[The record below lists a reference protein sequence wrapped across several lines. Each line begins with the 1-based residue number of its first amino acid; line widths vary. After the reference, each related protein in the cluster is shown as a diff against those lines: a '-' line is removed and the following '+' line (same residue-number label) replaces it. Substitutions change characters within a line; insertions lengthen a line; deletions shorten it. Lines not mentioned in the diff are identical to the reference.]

1 MILNLLKS
9 NQSKTY
15 NCNHQISLKGDNLIM
30 KEKENLFIKITQSN
44 EEKEKYNDLEER
56 EKERPSIF
64 IHTDTQVDGEE
75 EQDALDAEMIEKEYI
90 TKSKEYIDKFKSY
103 KDDMLDIIYNKSD
116 LHLKIDDETINKI
129 GDKIVEIF
137 EKVEEIK
144 RKG

>member
-1 MILNLLKS
+1 
-9 NQSKTY
+9 
-15 NCNHQISLKGDNLIM
+15 M

>member
-1 MILNLLKS
+1 
-9 NQSKTY
+9 
-15 NCNHQISLKGDNLIM
+15 M

-44 EEKEKYNDLEER
+44 EEREKYNDLEER

-75 EQDALDAEMIEKEYI
+75 EQDDLDAEIIKKEYKI
-90 TKSKEYIDKFKSY
+90 KLKDYMDKFKSY
-103 KDDMLDIIYNKSD
+103 KDEMLDIIYKSD